1 MDKFEYKASVD
12 EIKALIAEGEY
23 AEAVKIADKI
33 DWRRVR
39 SVMML
44 CTISDLYKI
53 NRRFQESKDIL
64 LMAYE
69 KHPTGRLIIYSLC
82 ELCIK
87 MGEYDQASEYYK
99 EFVQIAPRDTGRYVL
114 QYRLYEALDVSIEER
129 IAILEEFK
137 KREPREKWVYE
148 LAYLYHRIGLTT
160 KCVEECDEMYLWF
173 GEGRYVIKAL
183 ELKALHQPLS
193 PEQQEKYDAYI
204 EGRSAGEDV
213 DDDTPVEEDDED
225 IPEEEPAEEETD
237 RGWEEEQEY
246 EQSVLSAPTTELP
259 EVKTV
264 DVGQYNTINLQMA
277 LAESMK
283 EVLADSSEDVDTAD
297 DGVEEIEEI
306 EEAANVYVDEK
317 PEAVEHIEVFS
328 EEEAQDPVLEN
339 GNTAITDALIA
350 PLLEE
355 TAEIPRVNVTAL
367 KEEELQKASEEIVR
381 DDTLVFDA
389 QKIIEEMT
397 REAERL
403 QARTLREQALASQKP
418 SEYDKFLAQEYDG
431 QLSIVLPEAEKIE
444 KQITG
449 QLSIDDIMAEWE
461 QTKQDNKEK
470 RMEDVRQHI
479 LSQTGSLFANFDEAT
494 KNGLLEELEKAFMAA
509 IMKESGRNPRVKKV
523 VFADKDLDEK
533 VSLKKETS
541 VPENW
546 EEEPQ
551 TEEPEEEEQAE
562 EIEGEE
568 VEAENEEA
576 AAQKKEPEK
585 AEKPAKPAKS
595 RKMPAPKERAEEAE
609 EETIKERELSVEE
622 QELFGKF
629 VHQRK
634 SRRQLIHA
642 LDNMSLASCTGN
654 IIITGEE
661 EITTLSLAKA
671 MIREMQYNDSNFS
684 GKVAKVEGPV
694 LNKKDVEATFA
705 KLDNGALII
714 AEAAKLKQATAASVI
729 KVLEKEKMGI
739 LVFMTGTKSEI
750 DNLLKKN
757 KALVNNFNLRVDIE
771 PLDNESLVAYAKQYA
786 EEQEYS
792 IDEFGIL
799 ALHTRIADRQTNDHE
814 VSLAEVRELV
824 DEAIGFA
831 NKKTPKHFMDILLA
845 KRYDEEDMIILRE
858 KDFMHY

>member
-1 MDKFEYKASVD
+1 
-12 EIKALIAEGEY
+12 
-23 AEAVKIADKI
+23 
-33 DWRRVR
+33 
-39 SVMML
+39 
-44 CTISDLYKI
+44 
-53 NRRFQESKDIL
+53 
-64 LMAYE
+64 
-69 KHPTGRLIIYSLC
+69 
-82 ELCIK
+82 
-87 MGEYDQASEYYK
+87 
-99 EFVQIAPRDTGRYVL
+99 
-114 QYRLYEALDVSIEER
+114 
-129 IAILEEFK
+129 
-137 KREPREKWVYE
+137 
-148 LAYLYHRIGLTT
+148 
-160 KCVEECDEMYLWF
+160 
-173 GEGRYVIKAL
+173 
-183 ELKALHQPLS
+183 
-193 PEQQEKYDAYI
+193 
-204 EGRSAGEDV
+204 
-213 DDDTPVEEDDED
+213 
-225 IPEEEPAEEETD
+225 
-237 RGWEEEQEY
+237 
-246 EQSVLSAPTTELP
+246 
-259 EVKTV
+259 
-264 DVGQYNTINLQMA
+264 
-277 LAESMK
+277 
-283 EVLADSSEDVDTAD
+283 
-297 DGVEEIEEI
+297 
-306 EEAANVYVDEK
+306 
-317 PEAVEHIEVFS
+317 
-328 EEEAQDPVLEN
+328 
-339 GNTAITDALIA
+339 
-350 PLLEE
+350 
-355 TAEIPRVNVTAL
+355 
-367 KEEELQKASEEIVR
+367 
-381 DDTLVFDA
+381 
-389 QKIIEEMT
+389 
-397 REAERL
+397 
-403 QARTLREQALASQKP
+403 
-418 SEYDKFLAQEYDG
+418 
-431 QLSIVLPEAEKIE
+431 
-444 KQITG
+444 
-449 QLSIDDIMAEWE
+449 MAEWE

>member
-1 MDKFEYKASVD
+1 
-12 EIKALIAEGEY
+12 
-23 AEAVKIADKI
+23 
-33 DWRRVR
+33 
-39 SVMML
+39 
-44 CTISDLYKI
+44 
-53 NRRFQESKDIL
+53 
-64 LMAYE
+64 
-69 KHPTGRLIIYSLC
+69 
-82 ELCIK
+82 
-87 MGEYDQASEYYK
+87 
-99 EFVQIAPRDTGRYVL
+99 
-114 QYRLYEALDVSIEER
+114 
-129 IAILEEFK
+129 
-137 KREPREKWVYE
+137 
-148 LAYLYHRIGLTT
+148 
-160 KCVEECDEMYLWF
+160 
-173 GEGRYVIKAL
+173 
-183 ELKALHQPLS
+183 
-193 PEQQEKYDAYI
+193 
-204 EGRSAGEDV
+204 
-213 DDDTPVEEDDED
+213 
-225 IPEEEPAEEETD
+225 
-237 RGWEEEQEY
+237 
-246 EQSVLSAPTTELP
+246 
-259 EVKTV
+259 
-264 DVGQYNTINLQMA
+264 
-277 LAESMK
+277 
-283 EVLADSSEDVDTAD
+283 
-297 DGVEEIEEI
+297 
-306 EEAANVYVDEK
+306 
-317 PEAVEHIEVFS
+317 
-328 EEEAQDPVLEN
+328 
-339 GNTAITDALIA
+339 
-350 PLLEE
+350 
-355 TAEIPRVNVTAL
+355 
-367 KEEELQKASEEIVR
+367 
-381 DDTLVFDA
+381 
-389 QKIIEEMT
+389 
-397 REAERL
+397 
-403 QARTLREQALASQKP
+403 
-418 SEYDKFLAQEYDG
+418 
-431 QLSIVLPEAEKIE
+431 
-444 KQITG
+444 
-449 QLSIDDIMAEWE
+449 
-461 QTKQDNKEK
+461 
-470 RMEDVRQHI
+470 
-479 LSQTGSLFANFDEAT
+479 
-494 KNGLLEELEKAFMAA
+494 
-509 IMKESGRNPRVKKV
+509 MKESGRNPRVKKV